1 MEFIFHTVELFNLS
15 LYILDFASII
25 ESTMSNS
32 TIDLTT
38 PYESKNETHTSE
50 TMASESTTSQSTTSE
65 STTSQSKIFFFI
77 FDCFTDTAE
86 TVRLE
91 KLREIT
97 YLT

>member
-50 TMASESTTSQSTTSE
+50 TMASESTTSQS
-65 STTSQSKIFFFI
+65 KFFF
-77 FDCFTDTAE
+77 
-86 TVRLE
+86 L
-91 KLREIT
+91 
-97 YLT
+97 YLIVSQIQRKQSDWKNYVKSRI